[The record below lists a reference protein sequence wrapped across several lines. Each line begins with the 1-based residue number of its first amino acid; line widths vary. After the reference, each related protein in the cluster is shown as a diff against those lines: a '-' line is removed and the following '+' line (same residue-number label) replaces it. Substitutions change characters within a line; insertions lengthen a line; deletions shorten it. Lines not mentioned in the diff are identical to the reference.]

1 MLEVRDLH
9 VHYGSIRAVKGI
21 SLEVKE
27 GEVVALIGA
36 NGAGKTTLLNAISGF
51 LRPRQGMIRFQGKDI
66 QGLPP
71 NIVVSRG
78 IVQVPEGRSILTQM
92 TVMENLEMGAYLRN
106 DAPEVRRDLDK
117 ILQRFPRLRER
128 KNQLGGTL
136 SGGEQQMLA
145 IGRALM
151 AKPKI
156 LLLDEPSMGLSPLMV
171 KEVFQII
178 RDIKTAGTTLLLV
191 EQNAR
196 MALREADRGYVLEN
210 GSIVLQESAE
220 EASLR
225 IVWSRKP
232 TWGRERITRCS
243 LLVPRCQLLTPIEI
257 PFLKTSNQQ
266 RATAISFRLT
276 SISLPGREPS
286 SSCDFR

>member
-1 MLEVRDLH
+1 MLKVSDLH

-36 NGAGKTTLLNAISGF
+36 NGAGKTTLLNTISGF
-51 LRPRQGMIRFQGKDI
+51 LRPRQGSIRFHGEEI
-66 QGLPP
+66 QGLSP

-78 IVQVPEGRSILTQM
+78 IIQVPEGRSILTQM
-92 TVMENLEMGAYLRN
+92 TVMENLEMGAYLRKEG
-106 DAPEVRRDLDK
+106 PEVRRDLTK
-117 ILQRFPRLRER
+117 ILQRFPRLKER

-151 AKPKI
+151 AKPRI

-196 MALREADRGYVLEN
+196 MALLEADRGYVLEN
-210 GSIVLQESAE
+210 GSIVLQESAGE
-220 EASLR
+220 LLESRLVQEAYL
-225 IVWSRKP
+225 
-232 TWGRERITRCS
+232 G
-243 LLVPRCQLLTPIEI
+243 
-257 PFLKTSNQQ
+257 
-266 RATAISFRLT
+266 A
-276 SISLPGREPS
+276 
-286 SSCDFR
+286 

>member
-1 MLEVRDLH
+1 MLEVCALH

-21 SLEVKE
+21 SLEVRE
-27 GEVVALIGA
+27 AEVVALIGA
-36 NGAGKTTLLNAISGF
+36 NGAGKTTLLNTISGF
-51 LRPRQGMIRFQGKDI
+51 LRPRQGSIRFQGEEI
-66 QGLPP
+66 QGLSP
-71 NIVVSRG
+71 NAVVSRG
-78 IVQVPEGRSILTQM
+78 IIQVPEGRSILTQM
-92 TVMENLEMGAYLRN
+92 TVMENLEMGAYLRKEGE
-106 DAPEVRRDLDK
+106 EVRRDLGE
-117 ILQRFPRLRER
+117 ILQRFPRLKER

-151 AKPKI
+151 AKPRI

-210 GSIVLQESAE
+210 GTVVLQESAQ
-220 EASLR
+220 
-225 IVWSRKP
+225 
-232 TWGRERITRCS
+232 
-243 LLVPRCQLLTPIEI
+243 QLLN
-257 PFLKTSNQQ
+257 S
-266 RATAISFRLT
+266 RLVQEAY
-276 SISLPGREPS
+276 LGA
-286 SSCDFR
+286 

>member
-51 LRPRQGMIRFQGKDI
+51 LRPRQGMIRFQGKEI

-71 NIVVSRG
+71 NAVVSRG

-92 TVMENLEMGAYLRN
+92 TVMENLEMGAYLRK
-106 DAPEVRRDLDK
+106 DAPEVRGDLDK

-151 AKPKI
+151 AKPQI

-220 EASLR
+220 DLLESPLVQEAYL
-225 IVWSRKP
+225 
-232 TWGRERITRCS
+232 G
-243 LLVPRCQLLTPIEI
+243 
-257 PFLKTSNQQ
+257 
-266 RATAISFRLT
+266 A
-276 SISLPGREPS
+276 
-286 SSCDFR
+286 

>member
-1 MLEVRDLH
+1 MLEVHDLH

-51 LRPRQGMIRFQGKDI
+51 LRPRQGMIRFQGKEI

-92 TVMENLEMGAYLRN
+92 TVMENLEMGAYLRK

-151 AKPKI
+151 AKPQI

-196 MALREADRGYVLEN
+196 IALRESDRGYVLEN
-210 GSIVLQESAE
+210 GSIVLQESAGE
-220 EASLR
+220 LLENRLVQEAYL
-225 IVWSRKP
+225 
-232 TWGRERITRCS
+232 G
-243 LLVPRCQLLTPIEI
+243 
-257 PFLKTSNQQ
+257 
-266 RATAISFRLT
+266 A
-276 SISLPGREPS
+276 
-286 SSCDFR
+286 